1 MLLHTIMHYICND
14 YNNQIMKKFLI
25 AATCFTVIVSSC
37 GTYSG
42 GTASVGASLGSILG
56 SAIGGIAG
64 GPRGSD
70 IGTVIGMA
78 GGAVVGAAVG
88 QKAEQQESQDM
99 HDRYERIRQRKAEL
113 QGYQKPYDDTAYD
126 GDGYGKKDGDAEID
140 PNNGGDDRLYD
151 FNGPDYT
158 GTYSASRP
166 TVTTPMTS
174 SVDQLAAAYK
184 YSEAI
189 EIVNA
194 RFVDDNKDNALNRNE
209 LCKVIFEVRNRSA
222 EVLHD
227 IVPTVVE
234 ASGNQNIFIS
244 PSIHVESLAPG
255 QVIRYTA
262 MVKSS
267 NRLKNGTAR
276 FCLSVL
282 QGGKTISKVTEFN
295 ITTTKRK
302 LK

>member
-1 MLLHTIMHYICND
+1 
-14 YNNQIMKKFLI
+14 MKKFLI
-25 AATCFTVIVSSC
+25 AATCTAVIVSSC

-42 GTASVGASLGSILG
+42 GTAFAGASLGSILG

-88 QKAEQQESQDM
+88 QQAEQQQRQEM
-99 HDRYERIRQRKAEL
+99 HDRYERIQQRKAER
-113 QGYQKPYDDTAYD
+113 QGYQQTY
-126 GDGYGKKDGDAEID
+126 GDGMDRDEADGRDDGTEID

-166 TVTTPMTS
+166 TTTMPNTS
-174 SVDQLAAAYK
+174 SVEQLAAYK

-194 RFVDDNKDNALNRNE
+194 RFVDDNKDNTLNRNE

-222 EVLHD
+222 KVLHD

-255 QVIRYTA
+255 QGIRYTA

-267 NRLKNGTAR
+267 SRLKNGTAR